1 MSTDTITINY
11 PSINPGSK
19 QSQII
24 FIDKEIDLVELFLK
38 NKEIPSQKRFFITDS
53 NVASLEC
60 MQNFTSKFDDGVYEN
75 DFLMI
80 IGPGEKSK
88 TAETILSIID
98 AAIKA
103 NFTRKDMFVGIGG
116 GVICDLAAF
125 AASIYKRGIEIQ
137 LVPSSLLAMVDAAIG
152 GKTSCDIDDYKN
164 IIGTYFPASKI
175 YYFPSFI
182 KTLPENQYNSG
193 LAEAFKTGLLFD
205 KELYLIFK
213 DSSEKVL
220 SRDKDTLDQIIKKS
234 VKAKG
239 NIATKDFLDEGIR
252 THLNLGHTFGSALEN
267 IAGLGAITHGA
278 AVAWGIGRSV
288 QLAWKKEYCLQSFRD
303 EIFSIL
309 EKYNWDTE
317 AQPQVARGGGVGSRM
332 IEVMHKDKKNL
343 SDKVRI
349 VLIKGIEDSLV
360 EEIDDNDILA
370 VLNK

>member
-1 MSTDTITINY
+1 MATDIISINY
-11 PSINPGSK
+11 PSINLGSK
-19 QSQII
+19 QSNIS
-24 FIDKEIDLVELFLK
+24 FIDDEVDLVKLFLENKK
-38 NKEIPSQKRFFITDS
+38 NPQQKRFFITDS

-60 MQNFTSKFDDGVYEN
+60 LQSFTNKFDDGVYEN

-80 IGPGEKSK
+80 IGSGEKSK
-88 TAETILSIID
+88 SFETVLSIIT
-98 AAIKA
+98 AAIQA

-116 GVICDLAAF
+116 GVICDLACF
-125 AASIYKRGIEIQ
+125 AASIYKRGIEVQ

-152 GKTSCDIDDYKN
+152 GKTSCDFDEYKN
-164 IIGTYFPASKI
+164 IIGTYFPASNI
-175 YYFPSFI
+175 YYLPAFI
-182 KTLPENQYNSG
+182 QTLPENQYNSG

-205 KELYLIFK
+205 KELYNILK
-213 DSSEKVL
+213 DSTEKVL
-220 SRDKDTLDQIIKKS
+220 SRDPETLNQIIKRS

-239 NIATKDFLDEGIR
+239 RVASEDFLDEGIR

-288 QLAWKKEYCLQSFRD
+288 ELAWKKEYCLQAFRD
-303 EIFSIL
+303 EIFSVL
-309 EKYNWDTE
+309 EKYNWDTD

-332 IEVMHKDKKNL
+332 LQVMHKDKKNL

-349 VLIKGIEDSLV
+349 VLLKGIEDSLV

-370 VLNK
+370 VLK